1 MDKISY
7 YEEKLRIE
15 KIKKA
20 KKDRMNEASR
30 AKLFY
35 EFIKNDPEEYEKII
49 KSSKFS
55 LFFQKN
61 SDRRLFG
68 LEEIPTDKTQKD
80 QTQLSKKIAEKP
92 EEEINMSK
100 IEGQISSMSE
110 NQEETKEPE
119 EQKVKPGYFV
129 VKKDLND
136 L

>member
-68 LEEIPTDKTQKD
+68 LEEIPTDKTQKIRHSS
-80 QTQLSKKIAEKP
+80 QKRSQKNQRKK
-92 EEEINMSK
+92 
-100 IEGQISSMSE
+100 
-110 NQEETKEPE
+110 
-119 EQKVKPGYFV
+119 
-129 VKKDLND
+129 
-136 L
+136 